1 MLRALAKWRLL
12 LNLEKCEWYKE
23 EVTFLGF
30 IIGRNRIRID
40 LAKI

>member
-12 LNLEKCEWYKE
+12 LDLEKYKWYKE

-30 IIGRNRIRID
+30 IISRNRIRID

>member
-1 MLRALAKWRLL
+1 MLKALVKWRLL
-12 LNLEKCEWYKE
+12 LDLEKYEWYKE

-30 IIGRNRIRID
+30 VIGRNRIRID